1 MIKFFKKKEN
11 HTQNSKYITE
21 TFPWLSSINENY
33 LNLCKQ
39 DINFRIKEI
48 LSLNSYFKSTD
59 GKEIL
64 EILKNKLISN
74 GFPKDAVNI
83 EINFFL
89 ELLSFLNRLQQIL
102 SHKYNLHSL

>member
-11 HTQNSKYITE
+11 HTKNSKNITE

-48 LSLNSYFKSTD
+48 LSLNS
-59 GKEIL
+59 
-64 EILKNKLISN
+64 
-74 GFPKDAVNI
+74 
-83 EINFFL
+83 
-89 ELLSFLNRLQQIL
+89 
-102 SHKYNLHSL
+102 